1 MRWYSRELDRSQ
13 AIVEELQA
21 RSSTCQAA
29 LAAIEACWDQVMTFL
44 SLSRVYHLEYLPQCA
59 TVSRS
64 MN

>member
-1 MRWYSRELDRSQ
+1 MRWYSRELDRSH
-13 AIVEELQA
+13 AVIEELEA
-21 RSSTCQAA
+21 RSLTCQAA

-44 SLSRVYHLEYLPQCA
+44 SLAHMYRLKYLPQHA

>member
-44 SLSRVYHLEYLPQCA
+44 SLARVYHLEYHP
-59 TVSRS
+59 
-64 MN
+64 